1 MGDSLIGRTAGFDPV
16 SPGSSPGPPA
26 KYKFIYMKII
36 LFYFIL
42 LLVSKTTLS
51 SQYTYIKIF
60 KETLSSYNI
69 TFEDLGDKKSG
80 AICVPDDDNQYSK
93 YAIGFSYDMYEEKK
107 AKEVAL
113 SGCLKMKR
121 KVIPYD
127 CKCEIIL

>member
-42 LLVSKTTLS
+42 LLLLLVSKTTLS

-69 TFEDLGDKKSG
+69 TFEDLEIKNLAQYVCQMMIINILNMLLGLVMTCMKKKS
-80 AICVPDDDNQYSK
+80 
-93 YAIGFSYDMYEEKK
+93 
-107 AKEVAL
+107 
-113 SGCLKMKR
+113 
-121 KVIPYD
+121 
-127 CKCEIIL
+127 